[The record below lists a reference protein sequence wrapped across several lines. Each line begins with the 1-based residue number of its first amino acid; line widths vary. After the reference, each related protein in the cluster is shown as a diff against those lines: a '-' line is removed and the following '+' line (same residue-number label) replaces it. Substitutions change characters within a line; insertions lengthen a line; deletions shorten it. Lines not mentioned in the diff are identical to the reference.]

1 MFSRRTRSKLS
12 FDSFFIYTFYLFG
25 FCLFFFIHSF
35 PIHPPSLSSIP
46 YLWDSSPPTVQTI
59 VDYFR
64 IRISSFDRVIF
75 ANSIGFVT

>member
-12 FDSFFIYTFYLFG
+12 FDSFLYILSISSVFVSFFSSILSPYTL
-25 FCLFFFIHSF
+25 LHS
-35 PIHPPSLSSIP
+35 PPSHTFGIP
-46 YLWDSSPPTVQTI
+46 PPPTVQTI